1 MSPIVQPTEQ
11 TKMHING
18 FSISSLRIICPG
30 LTSDN
35 LPPLGETTKGGV
47 FFFVVVIFV
56 LFLLLLFNI
65 FSSKATH
72 VEHVTSAQ
80 SH

>member
-1 MSPIVQPTEQ
+1 MSPIVHPTEQ

-18 FSISSLRIICPG
+18 LSISSLRIICPG

-35 LPPLGETTKGGV
+35 LPPLGETAKGGG
-47 FFFVVVIFV
+47 FFVVVFG
-56 LFLLLLFNI
+56 LLLLFNL

-72 VEHVTSAQ
+72 VDHVTSAQ